1 MTATRLSEMQDHSLT
16 LQATIDSTRESPQ
29 SGGALILYALA
40 NTINYEQAGC
50 LFKLDKLRDLSAE
63 QRNLAYA
70 LMEVMVSGG
79 NQGRVKSGN
88 RQCCRWMRWCEGK
101 VLNLQNRDWASG
113 RAAIAGN
120 IHPAAAQR

>member
-1 MTATRLSEMQDHSLT
+1 MTATRLSEMQDHSQT
-16 LQATIDSTRESPQ
+16 LQATIDSIRESPQ
-29 SGGALILYALA
+29 SGGALILYALM

-79 NQGRVKSGN
+79 NQGIKSGN
-88 RQCCRWMRWCEGK
+88 RQCCRWMRWCE
-101 VLNLQNRDWASG
+101 V
-113 RAAIAGN
+113 AGMTDLG
-120 IHPAAAQR
+120 